1 MEKVYLAGPDVFFK
15 DREARFLKLEALC
28 HSFGLKGIRPADGEG
43 VDPLSL
49 QGRKGA
55 EYFYTENMARLKS
68 CDAAIFNLEA
78 FRNPLEPDSGT
89 VFELA
94 TALASGIPVAGY
106 FSEAN
111 IPLRQRTETAFGPL
125 TVDGEKNLRDHQFG
139 LLVEDFDLPLN
150 LMLGV
155 SCPLFTS
162 PAFALAEVKS
172 QLSIEPLNVLLS
184 NEQPQRP
191 NEKKSPEEGL

>member
-15 DREARFLKLEALC
+15 DRESRFLKLEALC
-28 HSFGLKGIRPADGEG
+28 QSVGLKGIRPADGEG
-43 VDPLSL
+43 VDHLAL

-55 EYFYTENMARLKS
+55 EYFYTENMLRLGS
-68 CDAAIFNLEA
+68 CNAAIFNLEP

-94 TALASGIPVAGY
+94 TALARGIPVAGY
-106 FSEAN
+106 LSEAN
-111 IPLRQRTETAFGPL
+111 LSLKQRTETAFGPL
-125 TVDGEKNLRDHQFG
+125 TMDAENNLRDHQFG

-155 SCPLFTS
+155 RCPLFTS
-162 PAFALAEVKS
+162 AALALSEVKA
-172 QLSIEPLNVLLS
+172 QLSMEPLDGVITN
-184 NEQPQRP
+184 R
-191 NEKKSPEEGL
+191 